1 MCIYFLFPRYYGCG
15 LVIPECLENCWILDL
30 GSGSGRDCYALSQL
44 VGEKGHVTGIDM
56 TEGQVRQLFQGQG
69 GKNSEKHS
77 FRDKVVSLWL
87 FKDNLRR
94 VLNAVLTCAITAS
107 WPGNWELWQLGFSLG
122 EQSQRF
128 DLIYEYHDDWMEFDL
143 VLSAIYPERFS
154 YWVKSLFK

>member
-69 GKNSEKHS
+69 GKNSEEHS
-77 FRDKVVSLWL
+77 FRDKVVSL
-87 FKDNLRR
+87 
-94 VLNAVLTCAITAS
+94 
-107 WPGNWELWQLGFSLG
+107 
-122 EQSQRF
+122 
-128 DLIYEYHDDWMEFDL
+128 
-143 VLSAIYPERFS
+143 
-154 YWVKSLFK
+154 